1 METLENQDQEIRDIS
16 SAPPKKVSCCPADGR
31 QTKNFKKVI
40 DSWSLMLQGSDMS
53 VIQARKERER
63 AAREELI
70 LDHAQRTLLKDGF
83 QNLNLDNLAESV
95 EYSKGTLY
103 LHFKT
108 KEDIALAVV
117 TRAQKERAD
126 FFERALRFNGRS
138 RERVRAIGFA
148 CCHFANVYPDY
159 YNVEMMLKSL
169 SFWEKADENRQH
181 QYAMQAGRCFRVIH
195 RLVTDGLHEGDLPP
209 GKLRSEQIV
218 FAIASTAI
226 GSHIMSR
233 NSHALMLAGIDD
245 PQEALCENVNIL
257 LDGLSWKPLSGEV
270 DYHAVDRRIKKEI
283 FPEATWFKK

>member
-1 METLENQDQEIRDIS
+1 
-16 SAPPKKVSCCPADGR
+16 
-31 QTKNFKKVI
+31 
-40 DSWSLMLQGSDMS
+40 MS
-53 VIQARKERER
+53 VIQVRKERER
-63 AAREELI
+63 AVREELI
-70 LDHAQRTLLKDGF
+70 LDHAQRMLLKDGF
-83 QNLNLDNLAESV
+83 QNLNLDDLAEAV

-126 FFERALRFNGRS
+126 FFERAAQFKGHS

-181 QYAMQAGRCFRVIH
+181 QYAMHGGRCFRTIH
-195 RLVTDGLHEGDLPP
+195 GIVTDGIKDGDLPQ
-209 GKLRSEQIV
+209 GKLSPEQIV

-226 GSHIMSR
+226 RSHIMIR
-233 NSHALMLAGIDD
+233 NSHALVLAAIND
-245 PQEALCENVNIL
+245 PLKALFDNVEVL
-257 LDGLSWKPLSGEV
+257 LDGLHWKPLSTEL
-270 DYHAVDRRIKKEI
+270 DRDSVDRRIKNEV
-283 FPEATWFKK
+283 FPEATWFKN

>member
-1 METLENQDQEIRDIS
+1 
-16 SAPPKKVSCCPADGR
+16 V
-31 QTKNFKKVI
+31 
-40 DSWSLMLQGSDMS
+40 S

-70 LDHAQRTLLKDGF
+70 LDHAQRMLLKDGF
-83 QNLNLDNLAESV
+83 QNLNLDELAEAV

-126 FFERALRFNGRS
+126 FFERAAQFNGRS
-138 RERVRAIGFA
+138 RERIRAVGFA

-169 SFWEKADENRQH
+169 SFWEKADETRQH
-181 QYAMQAGRCFRVIH
+181 QYGMQGSRCFRTIH
-195 RLVTDGLHEGDLPP
+195 RIVTDGLQDDDLPP
-209 GKLRSEQIV
+209 GMLPSEQIV

-233 NSHALMLAGIDD
+233 NTHALMLAGIDD
-245 PQEALCENVNIL
+245 PLKALCTNVNIL
-257 LDGLSWKPLSGEV
+257 LDGLAWKPLSSEV
-270 DYHAVDRRIKKEI
+270 DYSAVDQRIKKEI
-283 FPEATWFKK
+283 FPEASWLKN

>member
-1 METLENQDQEIRDIS
+1 METLRCSEGQSHCRDRNLRKI
-16 SAPPKKVSCCPADGR
+16 
-31 QTKNFKKVI
+31 I
-40 DSWSLMLQGSDMS
+40 DSWSLLWHTLAVS

-70 LDHAQRTLLKDGF
+70 LDHAQRMLLENGF
-83 QNLNLDNLAESV
+83 QNLNLDELAEAV

-126 FFERALRFNGRS
+126 FFERAAQFDGRS

-169 SFWEKADENRQH
+169 SFWEKADEHRQH
-181 QYAMQAGRCFRVIH
+181 QYAMQGSRCFRVLH
-195 RLVTDGLHEGDLPP
+195 RLVTDGLHEGDLAP
-209 GKLRSEQIV
+209 GKLTPEQIV
-218 FAIASTAI
+218 F
-226 GSHIMSR
+226 
-233 NSHALMLAGIDD
+233 
-245 PQEALCENVNIL
+245 
-257 LDGLSWKPLSGEV
+257 
-270 DYHAVDRRIKKEI
+270 
-283 FPEATWFKK
+283 

>member
-1 METLENQDQEIRDIS
+1 MMQS
-16 SAPPKKVSCCPADGR
+16 SLV
-31 QTKNFKKVI
+31 N
-40 DSWSLMLQGSDMS
+40 
-53 VIQARKERER
+53 VIQTRKERDR

-70 LDHAQRTLLKDGF
+70 LDHAQQMLLRDGF
-83 QNLNLDNLAESV
+83 QNLNLDELAEAV

-126 FFERALRFNGRS
+126 FFERAAQFKGRS
-138 RERVRAIGFA
+138 RERIQAIGFA
-148 CCHFANVYPDY
+148 CCHFAKVYPDY

-169 SFWEKADENRQH
+169 SFWEKADETRQQ
-181 QYAMQAGRCFRVIH
+181 QYAMQGGRCFRVIH
-195 RLVTDGLHEGDLPP
+195 GLVTDGLHEGDLPP

-218 FAIASTAI
+218 FAIASTAV

-245 PQEALCENVNIL
+245 PLQALCENVDLL
-257 LDGLSWKPLSGEV
+257 LDGLNWKPLSGEW
-270 DYHAVDRRIKKEI
+270 DYAAVDQRIKKEL
-283 FPEATWFKK
+283 F

>member
-1 METLENQDQEIRDIS
+1 
-16 SAPPKKVSCCPADGR
+16 
-31 QTKNFKKVI
+31 
-40 DSWSLMLQGSDMS
+40 MS
-53 VIQARKERER
+53 VIQVRKERER

-70 LDHAQRTLLKDGF
+70 LDHAQRMLLKDGF
-83 QNLNLDNLAESV
+83 QNLNLDELAEAV

-126 FFERALRFNGRS
+126 FFERAAHFKGRS
-138 RERVRAIGFA
+138 RERIQAIGFA

-181 QYAMQAGRCFRVIH
+181 QYAMQGGRCFRTIH
-195 RLVTDGLHEGDLPP
+195 GIVTDGIKDGDLPQ
-209 GKLRSEQIV
+209 GKLSPEQIV
-218 FAIASTAI
+218 FALASTAI

-233 NSHALMLAGIDD
+233 NTHALLLAGIND
-245 PQEALCENVNIL
+245 PLKALCDNVEVL
-257 LDGLSWKPLSGEV
+257 LDGLSWKPLSNQMDRGLV
-270 DYHAVDRRIKKEI
+270 DLRIKSEV
-283 FPEATWFKK
+283 FPEATWFKN

>member
-1 METLENQDQEIRDIS
+1 
-16 SAPPKKVSCCPADGR
+16 
-31 QTKNFKKVI
+31 
-40 DSWSLMLQGSDMS
+40 MLCELRFMS

-70 LDHAQRTLLKDGF
+70 LDHAQRMLLRDGF
-83 QNLNLDNLAESV
+83 QNLNLDELAEAV

-117 TRAQKERAD
+117 TRAHQERAD
-126 FFERALRFNGRS
+126 FFERAAQFDGRS
-138 RERVRAIGFA
+138 RERIRAIGFA

-169 SFWEKADENRQH
+169 SFWEKADEARQH
-181 QYAMQAGRCFRVIH
+181 QYTMEGSRCFRTIH
-195 RLVTDGLHEGDLPP
+195 RLVTDGLQEGDLPP
-209 GKLRSEQIV
+209 GKLPSEQIV

-233 NSHALMLAGIDD
+233 NRPALVMAGIDD
-245 PQEALCENVNIL
+245 PLQALCNNVNLL
-257 LDGLSWKPLSGEV
+257 LDGLDWKPLSSEL
-270 DYHAVDRRIKKEI
+270 DYRTVDRRIKAEI
-283 FPEATWFKK
+283 FPEATWFKN

>member
-1 METLENQDQEIRDIS
+1 
-16 SAPPKKVSCCPADGR
+16 
-31 QTKNFKKVI
+31 
-40 DSWSLMLQGSDMS
+40 MS
-53 VIQARKERER
+53 VIQARKDRER

-70 LDHAQRTLLKDGF
+70 LDHAQRMLLKDGF
-83 QNLNLDNLAESV
+83 QNLNLDELAEAV

-126 FFERALRFNGRS
+126 FFERAVQFNGRS
-138 RERVRAIGFA
+138 RERVQAIGFA

-169 SFWEKADENRQH
+169 SFWEKADETRQH
-181 QYAMQAGRCFRVIH
+181 QYAMQGGRCFRAIH
-195 RLVTDGLHEGDLPP
+195 GLVTGGLKDGDLPK
-209 GKLRSEQIV
+209 GKLSPERIV

-233 NSHALMLAGIDD
+233 NSHALVLAGIDD
-245 PQEALCENVNIL
+245 PLKALCDNVNVL
-257 LDGLSWKPLSGEV
+257 LDGLGWNPLSSEV
-270 DYHAVDRRIKKEI
+270 DQNIVDRRIKKEI
-283 FPEATWFKK
+283 FPEATWFKN